1 MSGTLRVVARLTAKP
16 GMAREL
22 ETVLSGLVA
31 PTRREAG
38 CIGYV
43 LHVNEENSAEFVFIE
58 EWTDGAALEAHFRT
72 DHITNAQARFAE
84 LLDGDLDVR
93 RYRVVE

>member
-38 CIGYV
+38 CISYV
-43 LHVNEENSAEFVFIE
+43 LHVNEENPGEFVFIE
-58 EWTDGAALEAHFRT
+58 EWKDGASLEAHFRT
-72 DHITNAQARFAE
+72 DHIANARARFAE